1 MYQIHVNAVFFILH
15 RKYTAEP
22 GINKGNGWATAMFKQ
37 KKSQDGFRKK
47 VKTKKSKF
55 STYMYI

>member
-1 MYQIHVNAVFFILH
+1 MQFFLFYIENTLQSL
-15 RKYTAEP
+15 
-22 GINKGNGWATAMFKQ
+22 GINKGNGWATAIFKQ

-55 STYMYI
+55 STYMNI